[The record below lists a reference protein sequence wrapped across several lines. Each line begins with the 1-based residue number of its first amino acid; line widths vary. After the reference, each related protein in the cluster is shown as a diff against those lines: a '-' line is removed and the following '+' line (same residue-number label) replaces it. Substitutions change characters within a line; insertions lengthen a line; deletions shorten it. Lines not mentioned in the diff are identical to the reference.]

1 VKLLEAES
9 KFVVFYPQV
18 YKRDLFSVYPSLAK
32 YCDTGAFADEFLR
45 SQVYE

>member
-1 VKLLEAES
+1 MKWVEAES

-18 YKRDLFSVYPSLAK
+18 NKHDLFSIDPSLAK

-45 SQVYE
+45 SQVYK